1 MPEGTRSEI
10 SATSGAIIAFRPT
23 IARQYHTVSSTGLVV
38 VPVRN
43 SVTPPSTAP
52 NTIHGVRR
60 PKRERERS
68 ENAPK
73 TRFAT
78 SEAMAVA
85 IFTMPSSASGAIPSI
100 DL

>member
-1 MPEGTRSEI
+1 MQ
-10 SATSGAIIAFRPT
+10 FRPNMH
-23 IARQYHTVSSTGLVV
+23 RQYQNVSSTGLMV

-43 SVTPPSTAP
+43 SVTPPSSAP

-68 ENAPK
+68 EKLPNI
-73 TRFAT
+73 RFDTKEAT
-78 SEAMAVA
+78 AVA
-85 IFTMPSSASGAIPSI
+85 AFTMPSSASGSMPSI